1 MMVTAMALPMILR
14 AVFQMLMGHTPGHLS
29 RATMVCS
36 QQKLISQLGYMKQV
50 LSHLATAVRLSH
62 SSEEADLNEIQS
74 RFHAAASRPDGP
86 AAPSILRTVLC
97 ISWPSICSKVMEWG
111 SLAGVFGFTIVSFF
125 RVDSTTPV
133 ICTLFNVPDI
143 IMNVNREH

>member
-1 MMVTAMALPMILR
+1 MSSVMVTAMALPMILR
-14 AVFQMLMGHTPGHLS
+14 ALFQMLMGHTPGHLS

-97 ISWPSICSKVMEWG
+97 ISWP
-111 SLAGVFGFTIVSFF
+111 LAGVFGFTIVSFL